1 MRKKTLLAAALL
13 TLLAVP
19 FAAQAAQPGGQAA
32 RDPETILHNLRALSR
47 YLGLTADQ
55 VAKTRTLQ
63 QQLQATVKP
72 LHDSGKALREQYRA
86 ALEATPQNACSI
98 GDLAIDIYENQE
110 KVQDAVE
117 TFDTQFSALLTPAQ
131 LTKYEALKAAARLLR
146 EQDEE

>member
-19 FAAQAAQPGGQAA
+19 FAQAAQPGAG
-32 RDPETILHNLRALSR
+32 RDPQAILQNLRALSR

-55 VAKTRTLQ
+55 VAKTKVLQ

-72 LHDSGKALREQYRA
+72 LHESQQALREQYRA
-86 ALEATPQNACSI
+86 ALDATPQNACSI

-110 KVQDAVE
+110 KVHDALE

-131 LTKYEALKAAARLLR
+131 LTRYEALKEAARLLR
-146 EQDEE
+146 EPAEG